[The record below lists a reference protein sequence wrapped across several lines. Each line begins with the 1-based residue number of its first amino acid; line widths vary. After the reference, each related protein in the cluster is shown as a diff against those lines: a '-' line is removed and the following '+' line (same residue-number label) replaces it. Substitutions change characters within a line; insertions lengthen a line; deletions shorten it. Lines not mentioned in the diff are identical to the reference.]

1 MDTILYATDCSR
13 NSISTLNYAKNL
25 SETLN
30 TKLVVF
36 HVYDLPPVRTSNIR
50 SSEQLNKLAMNEQ
63 KELVEDYCR
72 NNLDQNLNK
81 DQLICEVTENTSI
94 SKAISDKI
102 KKDTIDLLIIG
113 MKDEHSARG
122 FFSGN
127 IANKLIDKNLCPILI
142 IPPEYSYKKI
152 EKMVYASDFESA
164 DIIALEKMSE
174 IAEKYDAEIEV
185 VHIPTLEEYAAMQQ
199 MEWFK
204 ELLEVQVSYKKI
216 SFHMVLAN
224 NIEQGLRMH
233 IGDENADILGMLER
247 ENKGLFASVFGKD
260 IVKRMENLVTIPI
273 LCYNS

>member
-30 TKLVVF
+30 AKLVVF
-36 HVYDLPPVRTSNIR
+36 HVYDIPPVRTSNIR

-174 IAEKYDAEIEV
+174 IAEKYDADIEV

-204 ELLEVQVSYKKI
+204 ELLEAQVPYKKI

-224 NIEQGLRMH
+224 SIEQGLRIH

-247 ENKGLFASVFGKD
+247 ENQGLFASVFGKD